1 MITRSPWSTFQ
12 VLFIYPWDK
21 VSVKCNFDRL
31 PNIVFSEFI
40 EPRRSKLSWWHLIS
54 TFGFETLTSMKEK
67 VLSLILRTPDLVSS
81 SVPSLWNNPKLEFLP
96 IIDFDSVRMKRNRL
110 DEDPLKLLIIG
121 THVEII
127 TDLRTQV
134 FVFEFDKHFST
145 SIVLYDRNGH
155 HVR

>member
-1 MITRSPWSTFQ
+1 
-12 VLFIYPWDK
+12 
-21 VSVKCNFDRL
+21 
-31 PNIVFSEFI
+31 
-40 EPRRSKLSWWHLIS
+40 
-54 TFGFETLTSMKEK
+54 MKEK
-67 VLSLILRTPDLVSS
+67 VFSLILRTPDLVSS
-81 SVPSLWNNPKLEFLP
+81 RVPSLQNNPKLEFLP

-134 FVFEFDKHFST
+134 FVFDKYFST

-155 HVR
+155 HVRLPTCVIFA